1 MGQDVKVLSN
11 CQGILT
17 DGGVTPTIH
26 PMTSVARTTPEP
38 SALLELLKPVTW
50 FPPIW
55 AFSCGVISTG
65 LPFREHWRAVITG
78 ALVAGPLV
86 CGSSQAVNDWYDRHV
101 DAINEPKRPIP
112 SGRVPGTWGFRVAIV
127 WSLFSAAVASTL
139 GTRALIATVLGLIM
153 AWAYSMPP
161 FRLKENGWWGNLA
174 VGLSYEGL
182 AWITG
187 TAVILDALA
196 PARATIWLA
205 VLYSLAAHGIM
216 TLNDFKAIGG
226 DIQMG
231 VRSLPVQLGADRAA
245 RVASLVMLVPQF
257 VVAGLLVSWGKPVH
271 AASIGV
277 LIVVQMAFMR
287 WFIAKPVERAL
298 YMSAFGVPI
307 EVAGM
312 MVSAFAVRGIA

>member
-1 MGQDVKVLSN
+1 MIS
-11 CQGILT
+11 
-17 DGGVTPTIH
+17 
-26 PMTSVARTTPEP
+26 SARTTPEP

-65 LPFREHWRAVITG
+65 LPVRDHWRAVITG

-86 CGSSQAVNDWYDRHV
+86 CGASQAVNDWYDRHV

-112 SGRVPGTWGFRVAIV
+112 SGRVPGRWGFYVAIV
-127 WSLFSAAVASTL
+127 WSLLSAAVASTI
-139 GTRALIATVLGLIM
+139 GTRALVATVLGLIM

-161 FRLKENGWWGNLA
+161 LRLKENGWWGNLA

-187 TAVILDALA
+187 TAVLVDAVALA
-196 PARATIWLA
+196 PATIWLA
-205 VLYSLAAHGIM
+205 VLYSVAAHGIM

-226 DIQMG
+226 DTQMG
-231 VRSLPVQLGADRAA
+231 VRSLPVQLGAERAA
-245 RVASLVMLVPQF
+245 WVASLVMLVPQF
-257 VVAGLLVSWGKPVH
+257 AVVALLGAWGKPAH
-271 AASIGV
+271 AVAIVGLIIG
-277 LIVVQMAFMR
+277 QMVMMR
-287 WFIAKPVERAL
+287 WFVAKPVERAL

-312 MVSAFAVRGIA
+312 MVAAFAVRGIA

>member
-1 MGQDVKVLSN
+1 MSSL
-11 CQGILT
+11 
-17 DGGVTPTIH
+17 
-26 PMTSVARTTPEP
+26 ARTTPEP

-65 LPFREHWRAVITG
+65 LPVRDHWRAVITG

-86 CGSSQAVNDWYDRHV
+86 CGSSQAVNDWFDRHV

-112 SGRVPGTWGFRVAIV
+112 SGRVPGPWGLRVAV
-127 WSLFSAAVASTL
+127 LWSLVSAAVAATL
-139 GTRALIATVLGLIM
+139 GLHALLATLLGLVM

-161 FRLKENGWWGNLA
+161 LRLKKNGWWGNLA

-187 TAVILDALA
+187 TAVILDSLA

-205 VLYSLAAHGIM
+205 LLYSLAAHGIM

-226 DIQMG
+226 DIRMG
-231 VRSLPVQLGADRAA
+231 VRSLPVQLGAMRAA
-245 RVASLVMLVPQF
+245 QVASVVMLVPQG
-257 VVAGLLVSWGKPVH
+257 VVVGLLWSWDKPVH
-271 AASIGV
+271 AAAIAV
-277 LIVVQMAFMR
+277 LMLAQMAMMR

>member
-1 MGQDVKVLSN
+1 MSSL
-11 CQGILT
+11 
-17 DGGVTPTIH
+17 
-26 PMTSVARTTPEP
+26 ARTTPEP

-55 AFSCGVISTG
+55 AFTCGVISTG
-65 LPFREHWRAVITG
+65 IPVGNHWRAVITG

-86 CGSSQAVNDWYDRHV
+86 CGASQAVNDWYDRHV

-112 SGRVPGTWGFRVAIV
+112 SGRVPGRWGFYVAIG
-127 WSLFSAAVASTL
+127 WSLLSAAVASTL
-139 GTRALIATVLGLIM
+139 GGRALLATLLGLAM
-153 AWAYSMPP
+153 AWMYSMPP

-187 TAVILDALA
+187 TAVMLDSLA
-196 PARATIWLA
+196 PAPPTIWMA

-226 DIQMG
+226 DIQCG
-231 VRSLPVQLGADRAA
+231 VRSLPVQLGVTRAA
-245 RVASLVMLVPQF
+245 WVSSGVMLAPQF
-257 VVAGLLVSWGKPVH
+257 VVAGLLGMWGKP
-271 AASIGV
+271 AAALGIVG
-277 LIVVQMAFMR
+277 LIAAQMIMMR

-312 MVSAFAVRGIA
+312 VLSAFAIRGVA